1 MNFME
6 PELPKEYKKG
16 FAKFLGL
23 EIDLSQRPLIPRPET
38 AFWVKA
44 AIKEIKKEDKRK
56 IECLDIFSGS
66 GCIGLAVLAKVENV
80 FCDFGDVDAKSIK
93 QIKINLKIN
102 GLEKKRSKVIETD
115 VFSKIKKKYDYILAN
130 PPYIA
135 ESRFHLIQ
143 PSARAFEPMIALDG
157 KKEGM
162 FFIDKFLKQ
171 AKNFLKPAGKIF
183 MEFDF
188 YQKKELEKALEKYGW
203 QDYKIYKD
211 QLGRERFVKIINI

>member
-1 MNFME
+1 ME

-23 EIDLSQRPLIPRPET
+23 KIGLSQRPLIPRPET
-38 AFWVKA
+38 AFWVKE
-44 AIKEIKKEDKRK
+44 AIRGMRKERKER
-56 IECLDIFSGS
+56 ISCLDLFSGS
-66 GCIGLAVLAKVENV
+66 GCIGLAVLAKVENA
-80 FCDFGDVDAKSIK
+80 FCDFGEVDAKNIK

-102 GLEKKRSKVIETD
+102 GLEKKRSRVIETD
-115 VFSKIKKKYDYILAN
+115 VFLKIKKKYDYILAN

-171 AKNFLKPAGKIF
+171 AKNFLKPGGKVF

-188 YQKKELEKALEKYGW
+188 YQKKELEKTLEKYGW
-203 QDYKIYKD
+203 TDYKIYKD
-211 QLGRERFVKIINI
+211 QFERERFVKIINI